1 MEKQKEI
8 DINYN
13 EIDKP
18 VVKSAEEISS
28 QVKEMAYGVVDIMGN
43 NENSLHDANF
53 KAAMNEYREDIT
65 NIGKSLKESKS
76 LTDLSTTY
84 HQLDDVDKKTLHITI
99 GVVTGAAVLTVGL
112 AVGLLRKLFK

>member
-1 MEKQKEI
+1 MEKQKGI
-8 DINYN
+8 DINDN
-13 EIDKP
+13 EIDNNI
-18 VVKSAEEISS
+18 VKSAEEISS
-28 QVKEMAYGVVDIMGN
+28 QVKEMAYGVDILGN

-65 NIGKSLKESKS
+65 NIGNSLRESKS
-76 LTDLSTTY
+76 LTDLSSTY

-99 GVVTGAAVLTVGL
+99 GVVTGAAVLTLGL